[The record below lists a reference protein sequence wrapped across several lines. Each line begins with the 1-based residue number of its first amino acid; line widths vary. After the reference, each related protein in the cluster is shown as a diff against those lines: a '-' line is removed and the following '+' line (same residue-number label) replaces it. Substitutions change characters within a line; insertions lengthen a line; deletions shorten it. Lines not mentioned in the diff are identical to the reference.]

1 MLPLSIGGASMSAS
15 DSLSAAGHAG
25 EERAPAGSFDV
36 WYRPKVD
43 LKRKCLAG
51 AEAFAHPAN
60 VADAEHA
67 EQALLS
73 MMRDWAA
80 FAEAGFNLHFACAV
94 TAEALLR
101 LPIAQFV
108 RDNRPK
114 TKDWPGLTLQI
125 AEEQIVREVDRT
137 QAVAIELS
145 AIGVKIGID
154 TFGASFSSFA
164 SLRKIPFAEIKIDPM
179 FVKNCAVDVSNAAIC
194 QTAID
199 LAHRFSSTAVADGIE
214 TMQDLQG
221 LIAMGCDVGQ
231 GALIGAPLPRTQFLE
246 LLQRRLNKR
255 PAQPQAPE
263 PTGQVA

>member
-1 MLPLSIGGASMSAS
+1 MGTSHG
-15 DSLSAAGHAG
+15 LSAAGDAG
-25 EERAPAGSFDV
+25 EGRAPVGSLEV
-36 WYRPKVD
+36 CYQPKID

-51 AEAFAHPAN
+51 AEAFVHARDM
-60 VADAEHA
+60 ADAEHA

-94 TAEALLR
+94 TAEALLTR
-101 LPIAQFV
+101 PIAQLV
-108 RDNRPK
+108 QDNRPK
-114 TKDWPGLTLQI
+114 NENWPGLTLQI
-125 AEEQIVREVDRT
+125 AEEQMVREVART

-145 AIGVKIGID
+145 AIGVKIAID
-154 TFGASFSSFA
+154 TFGAGFSSFA

-199 LAHRFSSTAVADGIE
+199 LAHRFGSTAVAEGIE

-231 GALIGAPLPRTQFLE
+231 GALIGAPLPRAQFLE

-255 PAQPQAPE
+255 PAQPQAPA
-263 PTGQVA
+263 PAGQVA